1 MLNFV
6 KKLII
11 IFNLLLLNSCLI
23 SEALTMPKSWGWGF
37 KARPYMARGLPDGDD
52 DYSLGFRD
60 GCKSLLGVVAQGL
73 LRNTKPQY
81 DGWKLTSNSLYA
93 AGFYDG
99 EEHCAYIYDWEI
111 V

>member
-52 DYSLGFRD
+52 DYLGFRMV
-60 GCKSLLGVVAQGL
+60 KSLLGVVAQGL
-73 LRNTKPQY
+73 QKY
-81 DGWKLTSNSLYA
+81 
-93 AGFYDG
+93 
-99 EEHCAYIYDWEI
+99 
-111 V
+111 